1 MWLAMGRQRDR
12 FGDGRSEAG
21 FSLVEVLTATAI
33 SGVVLLALYLLY
45 DVNQVTFV
53 KGEQQADLQQNARI
67 AVDRIVR
74 ELRLGGLSR
83 EEPPVIPPVCP
94 TAIQSA
100 TATSIRFI
108 ADVDSD
114 GTTERVEYTRDP
126 ACTPNCINDPP
137 KIRRERWSP
146 PAGPTCT
153 SWLLAGGAQSF
164 AERVTTLR
172 FTYYDANNTCLGGA
186 AAPDCPAPPA
196 AVPGGSLGNIR
207 RISVTITTQDAQT
220 GSKAQPFTLRAEVRP
235 RNLGL

>member
-1 MWLAMGRQRDR
+1 MGRQRDR
-12 FGDGRSEAG
+12 FGDRRSEAG
-21 FSLVEVLTATAI
+21 FSLAEVLTATAI

-45 DVNQVTFV
+45 DLNQVTFV

-74 ELRLGGLSR
+74 ELRLAGGER
-83 EEPPVIPPVCP
+83 QTPPVIPASCA
-94 TAIQSA
+94 TAIQLAEA
-100 TATSIRFI
+100 TRINFI
-108 ADVDSD
+108 ANIDEDD
-114 GTTERVEYTRDP
+114 PTERVEYTYDNASNP
-126 ACTPNCINDPP
+126 PSIN
-137 KIRRERWSP
+137 RAQWTFA
-146 PAGPTCT
+146 AGPGCNW
-153 SWLLAGGAQSF
+153 SAPSGPNSF

-172 FTYYDANNTCLGGA
+172 FTYYDASNTCLGGA

-196 AVPGGSLGNIR
+196 AVPGGSLVNIR

>member
-1 MWLAMGRQRDR
+1 MADR
-12 FGDGRSEAG
+12 YNRSRGVWGQAG
-21 FSLVEVLTATAI
+21 FSLAEILMATAI
-33 SGVVLLALYLLY
+33 SSIVLLALYLLY
-45 DVNQVTFV
+45 DINQVTFV

-67 AVDRIVR
+67 AMDRIVR
-74 ELRLGGLSR
+74 ELRLAGFDPQT
-83 EEPPVIPPVCP
+83 PPIIPALCT

-126 ACTPNCINDPP
+126 ACTPNCMDDPP

-153 SWLLAGGAQSF
+153 SWSVAGGAQPF
-164 AERVTTLR
+164 AERVITLN
-172 FTYYDANNTCLGGA
+172 FQYYDGA
-186 AAPDCPAPPA
+186 GTLLPTPVA
-196 AVPGGSLGNIR
+196 SLADIR

>member
-33 SGVVLLALYLLY
+33 SGVVMLALYLLY

-74 ELRLGGLSR
+74 ELRLAGSER
-83 EEPPVIPPVCP
+83 QTPSVIPASCA
-94 TAIQSA
+94 TAIQLAEA
-100 TATSIRFI
+100 TRINFI
-108 ADVDSD
+108 ANINEDDP
-114 GTTERVEYTRDP
+114 TERVEYTYDNASNP
-126 ACTPNCINDPP
+126 PSIN
-137 KIRRERWSP
+137 RAQWTSA
-146 PAGPTCT
+146 AGPGCNW
-153 SWLLAGGAQSF
+153 SAPSGAQSF

>member
-1 MWLAMGRQRDR
+1 MGRQRDR
-12 FGDGRSEAG
+12 FGDGRGEAG
-21 FSLVEVLTATAI
+21 FSLAEVLTATAI

-74 ELRLGGLSR
+74 ELRLAGFYP

-108 ADVDSD
+108 ADIDSD

-126 ACTPNCINDPP
+126 ACTPNCMENPP

-153 SWLLAGGAQSF
+153 SWSVAGGQTSF
-164 AERVTTLR
+164 AERVTALA
-172 FTYYDANNTCLGGA
+172 FTYYDASNTCLGGA

-196 AVPGGSLGNIR
+196 SVPGGSLGNIR
-207 RISVTITTQDAQT
+207 RISVTVTTQDAQT

>member
-1 MWLAMGRQRDR
+1 MGRQRDR

-33 SGVVLLALYLLY
+33 SGVVMLALYLLY

-74 ELRLGGLSR
+74 ELRLAGSER
-83 EEPPVIPPVCP
+83 QTPSVIPASCA
-94 TAIQSA
+94 TAIQLAEA
-100 TATSIRFI
+100 TRINFI
-108 ADVDSD
+108 ADINDND
-114 GTTERVEYTRDP
+114 PTERVEYTYDNASNP
-126 ACTPNCINDPP
+126 PSIN
-137 KIRRERWSP
+137 RAQWTFA
-146 PAGPTCT
+146 AGPGCNW
-153 SWLLAGGAQSF
+153 SAPSGVQSF

>member
-1 MWLAMGRQRDR
+1 MGNQR
-12 FGDGRSEAG
+12 GRCGGTQGEAG
-21 FSLVEVLTATAI
+21 FSLAEILMATVI
-33 SGVVLLALYLLY
+33 SSVVLLALYLLY

-74 ELRLGGLSR
+74 ELRLAGSER
-83 EEPPVIPPVCP
+83 QAPPVIPASCA

-100 TATSIRFI
+100 EATRINFI
-108 ADVDSD
+108 ANIHDNDR
-114 GTTERVEYTRDP
+114 TERDEYTYDN
-126 ACTPNCINDPP
+126 ASNPP
-137 KIRRERWSP
+137 RLNRAQWTSA
-146 PAGPTCT
+146 AGPGCNW
-153 SWLLAGGAQSF
+153 SAPSGVQSF
-164 AERVTTLR
+164 AERVTALR
-172 FTYYDANNTCLGGA
+172 FTYYDGNNVCLGGA

>member
-1 MWLAMGRQRDR
+1 MGRERDR

-21 FSLVEVLTATAI
+21 FSLAEVLTATAI
-33 SGVVLLALYLLY
+33 SSVVLLALYLLY
-45 DVNQVTFV
+45 DLNQVTFI

-74 ELRLGGLSR
+74 ELRLAGFYP
-83 EEPPVIPPVCP
+83 ENPPVIPPVCP

-108 ADVDSD
+108 ADINSD
-114 GTTERVEYTRDP
+114 GTTERIEYTLP
-126 ACTPNCINDPP
+126 ACVPNCAVDPP
-137 KIRRERWSP
+137 KIRREQWSP

-153 SWLLAGGAQSF
+153 SWLVAGGAKAF
-164 AERVTTLR
+164 AERVSALT
-172 FTYYDANNTCLGGA
+172 FTYYDAGNTCLGGA
-186 AAPDCPAPPA
+186 ATAPTGDCPTPPSA
-196 AVPGGSLGNIR
+196 TVSAGSLGNIR

>member
-1 MWLAMGRQRDR
+1 MADR
-12 FGDGRSEAG
+12 YNRSRGVWGQAG
-21 FSLVEVLTATAI
+21 FSLAEILMATAI
-33 SGVVLLALYLLY
+33 SSVVLLALYLLY

-74 ELRLGGLSR
+74 ELRLAGSER
-83 EEPPVIPPVCP
+83 QAPPVIPASCA
-94 TAIQSA
+94 TAIQLAEA
-100 TATSIRFI
+100 TRINFI
-108 ADVDSD
+108 ANINDNDP
-114 GTTERVEYTRDP
+114 TERVEYTYDNASNPPR
-126 ACTPNCINDPP
+126 IN
-137 KIRRERWSP
+137 RAQWTSA
-146 PAGPTCT
+146 AGPGCNW
-153 SWLLAGGAQSF
+153 SAPSGVQSF
-164 AERVTTLR
+164 AERVTALR
-172 FTYYDANNTCLGGA
+172 FTYYDANNVCLGGA